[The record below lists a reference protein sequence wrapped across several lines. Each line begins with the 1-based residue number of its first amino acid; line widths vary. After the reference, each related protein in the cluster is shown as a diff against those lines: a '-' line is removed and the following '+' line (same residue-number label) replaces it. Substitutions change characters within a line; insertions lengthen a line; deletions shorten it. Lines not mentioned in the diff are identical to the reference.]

1 MGVGIDLGLSRLFS
15 RLQVRIILGFGLI
28 LLLSLVVANTYA
40 GRMTRIQLEEFQS
53 ASTESQVNRAVEYFE
68 ETSNRRDIQEKVLQM
83 SLLSGQR
90 VVVRDTR
97 GLVMADSNVEK
108 IVRVMLKRKE
118 ITSNQVYDVREKL
131 ISNTRYG
138 GVRGLNVILPDI
150 PTTLRP
156 STSENISSPPPPPQ
170 LNTLLDNLRRSIFI
184 SGLVALVLGTGFALI
199 ISNWML
205 SPIRKLRLAVSKFG
219 TGDFSERVIIGG
231 TGEVAELG
239 ETFNIMASNIDKARK
254 QRESLIADISHELR
268 TPISNIQ
275 GYIEAIS
282 DKILEPDAENLK
294 IIHNQIIQLS
304 TIVEDLRVLAVAD
317 AGQLSL
323 DRKQHDIA
331 DTLEECVKSFEL
343 KAGEKNIELKIEHQS
358 DIRSFLFDNDRIKQ
372 VINNLLSNA
381 IMYSPR
387 GSRIILSSVEI
398 HGTVQIAVK
407 DNGVGIPSDEVEY
420 IFDRFY
426 RVDPSRNK
434 NTGGRGLGLAITKE
448 LVEAHGGNI
457 SVESVRGEGT
467 TFLFTIPSRVN

>member
-268 TPISNIQ
+268 TPI
-275 GYIEAIS
+275 
-282 DKILEPDAENLK
+282 
-294 IIHNQIIQLS
+294 
-304 TIVEDLRVLAVAD
+304 
-317 AGQLSL
+317 
-323 DRKQHDIA
+323 
-331 DTLEECVKSFEL
+331 
-343 KAGEKNIELKIEHQS
+343 
-358 DIRSFLFDNDRIKQ
+358 
-372 VINNLLSNA
+372 
-381 IMYSPR
+381 
-387 GSRIILSSVEI
+387 
-398 HGTVQIAVK
+398 
-407 DNGVGIPSDEVEY
+407 
-420 IFDRFY
+420 
-426 RVDPSRNK
+426 
-434 NTGGRGLGLAITKE
+434 
-448 LVEAHGGNI
+448 
-457 SVESVRGEGT
+457 
-467 TFLFTIPSRVN
+467 

>member
-28 LLLSLVVANTYA
+28 LLVSLVVANMYA

-108 IVRVMLKRKE
+108 IVRVMLNRKE
-118 ITSNQVYDVREKL
+118 ITSNQVYGVREQL

-150 PTTLRP
+150 PTTLQP
-156 STSENISSPPPPPQ
+156 STENISSTPPPPQ
-170 LNTLLDNLRRSIFI
+170 LNTLLDNLKRSIFI
-184 SGLVALVLGTGFALI
+184 SGLVALILGTGFALI

-205 SPIRKLRLAVSKFG
+205 SPIHKLRLAVSKFG
-219 TGDFSERVIIGG
+219 KGDFSERVIIGG

-239 ETFNIMASNIDKARK
+239 ETFNIMASNIDKSRK
-254 QRESLIADISHELR
+254 QRENLIADISHELR

-323 DRKQHDIA
+323 DRKQHDIV

-343 KAGEKNIELKIEHQS
+343 KAGEKNIELKIENQS

-398 HGTVQIAVK
+398 RGTVQITVK

-426 RVDPSRNK
+426 RIDPSRSK

-457 SVESVRGEGT
+457 SVESVLGEGT
-467 TFLFTIPSRVN
+467 TFLFTIPSGVN